1 MADGGWRMADEDV
14 ACEFYTVTVTAI
26 YGVLKTPHEIANRK
40 MPAKAHNF
48 HLRPPLVGVACERC
62 FSIRCFGRDCKDYQ
76 YPVVLR
82 WILH

>member
-1 MADGGWRMADEDV
+1 MVGGGLRVADEDV

-62 FSIRCFGRDCKDYQ
+62 FFIRSLVRI
-76 YPVVLR
+76 V
-82 WILH
+82 